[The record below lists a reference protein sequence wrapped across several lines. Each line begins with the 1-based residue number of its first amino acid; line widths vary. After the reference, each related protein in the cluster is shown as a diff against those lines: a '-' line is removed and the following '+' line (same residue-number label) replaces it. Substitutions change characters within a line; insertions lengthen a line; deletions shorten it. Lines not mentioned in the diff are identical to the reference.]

1 MEPLHVDGQSIKFV
15 DRKMW
20 KRDSFDAKLG
30 FEGKIDFTGKVY
42 AVASASIAEQRE
54 VNRSHSARR
63 KCPIEVE
70 YPKKRRIL
78 KRPKRFKTYFS
89 DRKPLSIPRFSI
101 PRCSKR
107 VSWIFSENGW
117 ISARLMRSS

>member
-20 KRDSFDAKLG
+20 KRDSFEVKLG
-30 FEGKIDFTGKVY
+30 FEGKLDFTGKVF
-42 AVASASIAEQRE
+42 AVASAPNAEQRE
-54 VNRSHSARR
+54 VNRSPSARR

-70 YPKKRRIL
+70 YPRKRRIL

-89 DRKPLSIPRFSI
+89 DRKPLSIPSFSF
-101 PRCSKR
+101 PRCSTR
-107 VSWIFSENGW
+107 V
-117 ISARLMRSS
+117 